1 MENDTTQASGLLIS
15 AEPLTSA
22 VDRNKANGALDDT
35 DGND

>member
-1 MENDTTQASGLLIS
+1 MENETPQASGLLLS
-15 AEPLTSA
+15 AESLTSA